1 MFGAIVLGIS
11 GGLLGASFII
21 INNQVNIIRKKILKT
36 KVLKIIES
44 ILLVVLTVTTM
55 YACVSIKHA
64 KHYVGDPTQD

>member
-1 MFGAIVLGIS
+1 MFGAIILGVA

-21 INNQVNIIRKKILKT
+21 INNQINIYRKKILKT

-44 ILLVVLTVTTM
+44 IILVILTVTTM

-64 KHYVGDPTQD
+64 KNYVGDSTKD